1 MRPIY
6 RIQDRESA
14 RCTQKTKTAPKVIKM
29 KKILA
34 LTALSVLLGS
44 CASVQLDQNAARVIS
59 SPNPAP
65 KGCKYKGQVVG
76 NQGNFFTGGFT
87 SNRNLEEGS
96 MNDLKN
102 QAAKMGAN
110 YVQIV
115 TNRAGVTGSMS
126 GSFDHSGGFM
136 SGSSEQT
143 NVTNLGNAYSCPAK
157 AIGLE

>member
-1 MRPIY
+1 MI
-6 RIQDRESA
+6 D
-14 RCTQKTKTAPKVIKM
+14 KVAKM
-29 KKILA
+29 KKLIA
-34 LTALSVLLGS
+34 LTAVAVLLSS
-44 CASVQLDQNAARVIS
+44 CASIQTDPKAARVIA
-59 SPNPAP
+59 SPNPPP

-96 MNDLKN
+96 MNDMKN
-102 QAAKMGAN
+102 QAAKIDAN

-115 TNRAGVTGSMS
+115 SNRAGVTGSMN
-126 GSFDHSGGFM
+126 GSFGHNGGFM

-157 AIGLE
+157 SIGL